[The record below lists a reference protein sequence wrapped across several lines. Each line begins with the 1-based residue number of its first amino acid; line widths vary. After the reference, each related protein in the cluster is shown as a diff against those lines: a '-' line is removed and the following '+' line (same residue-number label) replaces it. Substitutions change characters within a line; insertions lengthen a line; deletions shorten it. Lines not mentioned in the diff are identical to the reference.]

1 VDRGHTFSGKRADFG
16 DIQKVPKF
24 PTRNIKTP
32 IVLVYGGS
40 DSLVDIDV
48 MLKELPHHTIAKEVP
63 HYEHLDFLWGQ
74 EVESLVF
81 PHVFEALTA
90 YSGRDHTNIIEF
102 RNRIFRNGRLAVTE
116 TSEDELSSPMSDISP
131 ENNRILARSG
141 TATTKTSGNRTS
153 PSMPRN
159 RRYMSPPSSSST
171 DQASTVMDGAG
182 DARTASRAK
191 QPSSMLGKGLQHARN
206 RSGST
211 SSNRSFDSTH
221 MFGERGISL
230 GAAKAVTG
238 SSNPSKP

>member
-1 VDRGHTFSGKRADFG
+1 MDRGHTFIGRRADFG

-90 YSGRDHTNIIEF
+90 YSGRDHTNIVEF
-102 RNRIFRNGRLAVTE
+102 RHRIFRNGRLAVTE
-116 TSEDELSSPMSDISP
+116 TSEDELSSPMSDIS
-131 ENNRILARSG
+131 
-141 TATTKTSGNRTS
+141 KTSGNRTS

-159 RRYMSPPSSSST
+159 RRHMSPPSSSST

-191 QPSSMLGKGLQHARN
+191 QPSSMLGKGLKHACN